1 VACYYLDTYSKDIPI
16 NSLLISLILFFG
28 SIFVIGVLS
37 ISYGLIK
44 LLTKKNAEI
53 NQINNEI
60 IENTRALA
68 RKKEELEKTQTL
80 LKEKNTELQNT
91 LEDFYTLRI
100 AVQKDMELGKVKE
113 ENEKIKESLSKLKS
127 K

>member
-1 VACYYLDTYSKDIPI
+1 M
-16 NSLLISLILFFG
+16 ILFFG